1 MASKI
6 LAMEPPKP
14 PSTWDC
20 SSHDHGE
27 LSHGSQPFTL
37 LLKAGVEKLVH
48 IFPLKIRRRQKSVFL
63 EPFLKKQFLRMPSKG
78 LLVVSPSA
86 AAEAV
91 VSVQLGTLVKNC
103 IFSSHK
109 SIPEG
114 LK

>member
-1 MASKI
+1 
-6 LAMEPPKP
+6 
-14 PSTWDC
+14 
-20 SSHDHGE
+20 
-27 LSHGSQPFTL
+27 
-37 LLKAGVEKLVH
+37 
-48 IFPLKIRRRQKSVFL
+48 
-63 EPFLKKQFLRMPSKG
+63 MPSKG